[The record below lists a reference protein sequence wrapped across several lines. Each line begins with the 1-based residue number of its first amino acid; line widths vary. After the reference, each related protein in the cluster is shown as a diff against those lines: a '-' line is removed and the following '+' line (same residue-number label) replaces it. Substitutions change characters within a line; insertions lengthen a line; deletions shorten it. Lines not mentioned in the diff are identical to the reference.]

1 MNETLRKKFKS
12 IVEDSDGDYNV
23 FKELIMSEFSLIDRL
38 RILISLIKS
47 D

>member
-23 FKELIMSEFSLIDRL
+23 FKELMLSEFSLIDRL
-38 RILISLIKS
+38 RILISLIRS
-47 D
+47 